1 MRENIDFRRAD
12 GSYGLN
18 ESEAVLRL
26 IRRLASKGYAVIL
39 ISHNMQHVFH
49 ISDRICIMR
58 QGKVVKEL
66 KSKETSM
73 DEVVS
78 FITGSV
84 LSE

>member
-1 MRENIDFRRAD
+1 M
-12 GSYGLN
+12 
-18 ESEAVLRL
+18 
-26 IRRLASKGYAVIL
+26 IL